1 MKYTYIDNTLSELI
15 LYKPDDLDKYLRGLQ
30 RDLSVRT
37 QVNVKLEKEVRVN
50 EANKMAINNFMDRYE
65 VTIEEQFNNLCSL
78 NEDFKKEISL
88 NKELKDKSLE
98 FKKTLESDRC
108 VNIKNKL
115 NQIKNMKQEL
125 ENFLEER
132 GIPAPKI

>member
-1 MKYTYIDNTLSELI
+1 MDKTLSELI
-15 LYKPDDLDKYLRGLQ
+15 LYKPDDLDKYLRALQ

-37 QVNVKLEKEVRVN
+37 QVNIKLEKEVRVS

>member
-1 MKYTYIDNTLSELI
+1 MDKTLSELI
-15 LYKPDDLDKYLRGLQ
+15 LYKPDDLDKYLRALQ

-88 NKELKDKSLE
+88 NKQLKDKSLE

-132 GIPAPKI
+132 GIQAPKI

>member
-1 MKYTYIDNTLSELI
+1 MDKTLSELI
-15 LYKPDDLDKYLRGLQ
+15 LYKPDDLDKYLRALQ

-37 QVNVKLEKEVRVN
+37 QVNVKLEKEVRVS

>member
-1 MKYTYIDNTLSELI
+1 MDKTLSELI
-15 LYKPDDLDKYLRGLQ
+15 LYKPDDLDKYLRALQ

-37 QVNVKLEKEVRVN
+37 QVNVKLEKEVRVS

-98 FKKTLESDRC
+98 FKKTLQSDRC

-115 NQIKNMKQEL
+115 NKIKNMKQEL
-125 ENFLEER
+125 EVFLEER